1 MPSAAAQQPTIT
13 DWRTFD
19 PKRDLVFHE
28 PKQNSHRGFGIK
40 LQVSRDGQ
48 AIDMYHQTP
57 VLRMPFA
64 IGEMEGDY
72 GKKYEATFSF
82 PGYQYDENAPGQ
94 SVFPGDPEMEAY
106 HRFLHGWDE
115 FNLNL
120 AASKTKEWF
129 KKQYSK
135 EVIKELY
142 KYQLKESSEP
152 EKYSQLF
159 RTKVPF
165 RYDNFNCSFYDS
177 KGNAI
182 GSDQI
187 TRGSKVIALVK
198 TTSMWFAGKGFGVSH
213 QVEQLMVM
221 DEETF
226 TGCAIMVDGK
236 VPVPETPSEHDGAA
250 ADDVEGGGDPPLHK
264 RARLA
269 PPVGA

>member
-1 MPSAAAQQPTIT
+1 MASQTKQPTIT

-19 PKRDLVFHE
+19 PQKDLVFHE

-40 LQVSRDGQ
+40 LQVQHGDGQ
-48 AIDMYHQTP
+48 VIDMYHQTP

-82 PGYQYDENAPGQ
+82 PGYVYDESAPGQ
-94 SVFPGDPEMEAY
+94 STFPGDEEMEKY
-106 HRFLHGWDE
+106 HRFLHNWDE

-120 AASKTKEWF
+120 AASKTQEWF
-129 KKQYSK
+129 KKRYSK

-165 RYDNFNCSFYDS
+165 RYDNFNCGFYDS
-177 KGNAI
+177 KGNEI
-182 GSDQI
+182 SSDMI
-187 TRGSKVIALVK
+187 TRGTKVIALIK

-236 VPVPETPSEHDGAA
+236 VPVPDKHGAP
-250 ADDVEGGGDPPLHK
+250 DHEEEEVRLHK
-264 RARLA
+264 RMRLA
-269 PPVGA
+269 APVEAQ